1 MRSCSYPRNVEVA
14 IVTKDVTSL
23 SADDALAKTPMSDS
37 QRETSRAFGYKWH
50 RRESYDTPA
59 MGEFTREWLLDKYC
73 DGDPGRLN
81 DWLGETKSTI
91 LDAGCGAGLSAIA
104 LFGDLLRRHRYIGVD
119 ISNAVEVA
127 RQRFAEHGY
136 AGEFFQAN
144 LFDMPVADG
153 SADLA
158 FSEGVLHHTDD
169 TGQAVAAVAAKLRP
183 GGRFLFYV
191 YARKGPI
198 REFTDDYVSDQL
210 HDLDDA
216 AAWEALR
223 PLTRLGIALGELNVE
238 LEIPED
244 IPFLG
249 IRRGKV
255 DLQRFFYYSVL
266 KAYYRPEFGF
276 DEMHHIN
283 FDWFRPTNRHRHTE
297 AEVRAFCANAGLSIE
312 RLHEEPSGI
321 SVVAVRDPAA

>member
-1 MRSCSYPRNVEVA
+1 MTSDEP
-14 IVTKDVTSL
+14 SL
-23 SADDALAKTPMSDS
+23 SADEAVPKATVSDS
-37 QRETSRAFGYKWH
+37 QLETSRAFGYKWH

-59 MGEFTREWLLDKYC
+59 MGEFTRDWLLSKYC
-73 DGDPGRLN
+73 DGDADRLVG
-81 DWLGETKSTI
+81 WLGDSGSTI

-104 LFGDLLRRHRYIGVD
+104 LFGDLLREHRYIGVD
-119 ISNAVEVA
+119 ISSAVEVA

-136 AGEFFQAN
+136 PGEFFQAD

-198 REFTDDYVSDQL
+198 REFTDDYVSEQL
-210 HDLDDA
+210 HDMDDEE
-216 AAWEALR
+216 AWEALR

-238 LEIPED
+238 LDIPDD

-297 AEVRAFCANAGLSIE
+297 DEVRSFCAAANLAIE
-312 RLHEEPSGI
+312 RLHQEPSGI
-321 SVVAVRDPAA
+321 SVVAIREAPG

>member
-1 MRSCSYPRNVEVA
+1 
-14 IVTKDVTSL
+14 VTKNEASPR
-23 SADDALAKTPMSDS
+23 ADEAGPDAGVSDS
-37 QRETSRAFGYKWH
+37 QLETSRAFGYKWH

-59 MGEFTREWLLDKYC
+59 MGEFTRDWLLDKYC
-73 DGDPGRLN
+73 DGDASRLA
-81 DWLGETKSTI
+81 DWLGESGSMI

-104 LFGDLLRRHRYIGVD
+104 LFGDLLRSHRYVGVD
-119 ISNAVEVA
+119 ISSAVDVA
-127 RQRFAEHGY
+127 RQRFAERGY
-136 AGEFFQAN
+136 SGEFHQAN
-144 LFDMPVADG
+144 LFDMPVEDA

-169 TGQAVAAVAAKLRP
+169 TGKAVAAVAAKVRP

-198 REFTDDYVSDQL
+198 REFTDDYVCEQL
-210 HDLDDA
+210 RGMDDDD
-216 AAWEALR
+216 AWEALR
-223 PLTRLGIALGELNVE
+223 PLTRLGIALGELDVE
-238 LEIPED
+238 LDIPED

-266 KAYYRPEFGF
+266 KAYYRPDFGF

-283 FDWFRPTNRHRHTE
+283 FDWFRPMNRHRHTE
-297 AEVRAFCANAGLSIE
+297 EEVRHFCADAGLSVE
-312 RLHEEPSGI
+312 RLHAEPSGF
-321 SVVAVRDPAA
+321 SVVAVRDATA